1 MENLFVRENFFS
13 NIEKI
18 RNIALTSKFY
28 SPTEIESRVNWR
40 GFRTKELSTFKNEL
54 LIESKNFILDEITK
68 KFKLKN
74 PFIETFFHL
83 TYDDT
88 KNTLDNF
95 DNDKWHQDHN
105 YTHAGVVYLT
115 PNPPTKSGTSII
127 LDEMRGLLPGV
138 SDRGVRIDIENC
150 YNKIFAYPSYH
161 THAPTDFFGDN
172 IENGRITLTFF
183 VSNG

>member
-18 RNIALTSKFY
+18 RNIALTLKFY

-138 SDRGVRIDIENC
+138 SDRGAGRALSPGAAFAFTGPLDSFVPTSISCNCVPLDI
-150 YNKIFAYPSYH
+150 
-161 THAPTDFFGDN
+161 
-172 IENGRITLTFF
+172 
-183 VSNG
+183 